1 MKIIYKNIVT
11 SKTILVNKNIFII
24 FKIMKINYSNDILF
38 SRKVSPMTKIID
50 TVYSKLAKM
59 SASDQKIAQVILEQP
74 EKVVN
79 FTISELAKL
88 AEVSDASVTRFC
100 HNLGLIGFHDLKIK
114 LAQDNTESVSLQN
127 MSKNDVLASLN
138 LIEKNKIDEIKATL
152 ENVTED
158 KLEQVLNLLIDSRIV
173 QVSAEGDTYPVAA
186 DAVYKLNQIGILAV
200 DSGGTIET
208 AIAQTMNMGK
218 QDCLLVIS
226 NSGEAVGII
235 KQIKVAK
242 QKGMRV
248 IAITNRDDS
257 PIALLADV
265 HLKTAVRQTVMQS
278 QYYFSRV
285 ASMTMIEALYLLLIA
300 RDADRVEHIKKHEA
314 IISNRKI

>member
-1 MKIIYKNIVT
+1 
-11 SKTILVNKNIFII
+11 
-24 FKIMKINYSNDILF
+24 
-38 SRKVSPMTKIID
+38 MTKIID
-50 TVYSKLAKM
+50 TIYSKLATM
-59 SASDQKIAQVILEQP
+59 SASDQKIAQVILKQP
-74 EKVVN
+74 EQVVN
-79 FTISELAKL
+79 YTISKLATE

-100 HNLGLIGFHDLKIK
+100 HNLDLTGFHDLKIQ
-114 LAQDNTESVSLQN
+114 LAQNATESVSLQ
-127 MSKNDVLASLN
+127 VA
-138 LIEKNKIDEIKATL
+138 EIKATL
-152 ENVTED
+152 EHVTEA
-158 KLEQVLNLLIDSRIV
+158 KLDQVLHFLTESRIV

-186 DAVYKLNQIGILAV
+186 DAVYKFNQIGLLAI

-208 AIAQTMNMGK
+208 AIAQTMNLSK
-218 QDCLLVIS
+218 KDCLLVIS
-226 NSGEAVGII
+226 NSGEAAGII

-242 QKGMRV
+242 QKGMPV

-300 RDADRVEHIKKHEA
+300 GDAGRVEHIKEHEA
-314 IISNRKI
+314 IISNQKI

>member
-1 MKIIYKNIVT
+1 M
-11 SKTILVNKNIFII
+11 
-24 FKIMKINYSNDILF
+24 
-38 SRKVSPMTKIID
+38 MTKIID
-50 TVYSKLAKM
+50 TIYSKLATM
-59 SASDQKIAQVILEQP
+59 SASDQKIAQVILKQP
-74 EKVVN
+74 EQVVN
-79 FTISELAKL
+79 YTISKLATE

-100 HNLGLIGFHDLKIK
+100 HNLDLTGFHDLKIQ
-114 LAQDNTESVSLQN
+114 LAQNATESVSLQN
-127 MSKNDVLASLN
+127 MSRD
-138 LIEKNKIDEIKATL
+138 DEIKATL
-152 ENVTED
+152 ENVTEA
-158 KLEQVLNLLIDSRIV
+158 KLDQVLHFLTESRIV

-186 DAVYKLNQIGILAV
+186 DAVYKFNQIGLLAI

-208 AIAQTMNMGK
+208 AIAQTMNLSK
-218 QDCLLVIS
+218 KDCLLVIS
-226 NSGEAVGII
+226 NSGEAAGII

-242 QKGMRV
+242 QKGMPV

-300 RDADRVEHIKKHEA
+300 GDAGRVEHIKEHEA
-314 IISNRKI
+314 IISNQKI